1 MALKGHPSRPD
12 LPGMTNL
19 ARATATCRVRR
30 LLSALLIGAAALV
43 PTVASHAREEQS
55 VSELKA
61 DLDIIQRQL
70 DASVARIER
79 LRTHQNELLFEVGRI
94 EIEIGEQEAEK
105 QVVEDRAVAT
115 ARRLYMR
122 GGDDTLD
129 VLLAAKS
136 FTDLMI
142 HYEATERIAEA
153 DRMAFTALEEQQ
165 QALRG
170 LQRKLSAKTVELAG
184 SRMRIEE
191 ESALLQTRFEEATAK
206 YEKLKEK
213 LAAARLGGIGIITA
227 DGMTCPIAAPNSFID
242 SWGYP
247 RPGGRTHEGTDMMA
261 AAGAPVVA
269 ITAGRITFA
278 GVGTTAGNWV
288 ILSGDD
294 GNSYYYMHNRENL
307 VTGGRVRV
315 GQQIATV
322 GDTGNAIG
330 GPPHVHF
337 EFHPGGGGPV
347 NPYSLLAKVCR
358 AAP

>member
-1 MALKGHPSRPD
+1 
-12 LPGMTNL
+12 L
-19 ARATATCRVRR
+19 AV
-30 LLSALLIGAAALV
+30 LIGAAALL
-43 PTVASHAREEQS
+43 PALASHAREEES

-61 DLDIIQRQL
+61 QLDVIQRQL
-70 DASVARIER
+70 DASVARIEK
-79 LRTHQNELLFEVGRI
+79 LRSHQNELLFEVG
-94 EIEIGEQEAEK
+94 EVELEIGEQEAAK
-105 QVVEDRAVAT
+105 QVVEERAVAT

-129 VLLAAKS
+129 VLLSAKS
-136 FTDLMI
+136 FTDLVI
-142 HYEATERIAEA
+142 HYEATARIAEA
-153 DRMAFTALEEQQ
+153 DRLVFADLEQQ
-165 QALRG
+165 EQELRD
-170 LQRKLSAKTVELAG
+170 LQMKLSAKTVELAG
-184 SRMRIEE
+184 ARVRIEE
-191 ESALLQTRFEEATAK
+191 EAALLQARFKEATAK

-213 LAAARLGGIGIITA
+213 LAAARSGGIGIITA

-261 AAGAPVVA
+261 ASGAPVVA
-269 ITAGRITFA
+269 ITDGRITFE
-278 GVGTTAGNWV
+278 GYGTTAGNWV

-294 GNSYYYMHNRENL
+294 GNSYWYMHNRENL

-347 NPYSLLAKVCR
+347 NPFPLLSKVCR
-358 AAP
+358 ASL